1 MNPHFFLFNGPVSRE
16 RLSWLEECLKYY
28 FIKLNPE
35 DFLHHKKTPE
45 GIFTFLLTGEALYSL
60 RNPETAMIWDILLS
74 LPSVRIICDRQELLL
89 RGISIESLRMKH
101 PGEISDNNRLG
112 INGQQSFWND
122 VAKIARQHEQPV
134 PSTIGYLQLRSP
146 YMHRSANAAVQCL
159 NAALEVHASIELYA
173 YLDGVHIIHNNQNPT
188 EFENIGEG
196 IEELAKRAA
205 KRNLT
210 CRMIAC
216 NRCAT
221 ARGYSTWDTGN
232 DQIVSACTVEP
243 FRIRNLNETI
253 SRLQRNHIVLGEDI
267 GSLQVRRK
275 TPSGPISI
283 QEGSKAPPITI
294 LISHSPYGTE
304 MAFGAISLG
313 VACAAKGIPTN
324 IIFIEDGAYALSGM
338 QYIDENSR
346 FFNLQDVIDAVAG
359 SENLQF
365 FAYQPSLQ
373 QRDLTKNTRMNAV
386 FEIGA
391 TELGKMLFSPV
402 TYTQAGHH
410 RVLFF

>member
-1 MNPHFFLFNGPVSRE
+1 MNPHFFLFNGSVSRE

-35 DFLHHKKTPE
+35 DFLHHKKTPD
-45 GIFTFLLTGEALYSL
+45 GIFTFLLTGEALNSL

-112 INGQQSFWND
+112 ISGQQSFWND

-216 NRCAT
+216 NRC
-221 ARGYSTWDTGN
+221 
-232 DQIVSACTVEP
+232 
-243 FRIRNLNETI
+243 I
-253 SRLQRNHIVLGEDI
+253 S
-267 GSLQVRRK
+267 
-275 TPSGPISI
+275 
-283 QEGSKAPPITI
+283 
-294 LISHSPYGTE
+294 
-304 MAFGAISLG
+304 
-313 VACAAKGIPTN
+313 
-324 IIFIEDGAYALSGM
+324 
-338 QYIDENSR
+338 
-346 FFNLQDVIDAVAG
+346 
-359 SENLQF
+359 
-365 FAYQPSLQ
+365 
-373 QRDLTKNTRMNAV
+373 
-386 FEIGA
+386 
-391 TELGKMLFSPV
+391 
-402 TYTQAGHH
+402 
-410 RVLFF
+410 